1 MTSFYKLDL
10 HLFLDSA
17 DALPHVADR
26 LHDGIETGDHLHLP
40 VPGLVHP
47 TAVRVETIAVT
58 AVRRRL
64 LLAERKT
71 RHCLGRARP
80 PFFITLLDRDSF
92 SFSFCPRHW
101 WCSQLQN
108 TTFRN
113 YFFFFKG
120 ILKDDTISSDM
131 ELSFG
136 SRYFYFFMGKLFCV
150 YSGLTA
156 LYITTWQFL

>member
-58 AVRRRL
+58 AVRRHL

-71 RHCLGRARP
+71 RHCLGRARQ

-92 SFSFCPRHW
+92 SFSFCPRH
-101 WCSQLQN
+101 
-108 TTFRN
+108 
-113 YFFFFKG
+113 
-120 ILKDDTISSDM
+120 
-131 ELSFG
+131 
-136 SRYFYFFMGKLFCV
+136 
-150 YSGLTA
+150 
-156 LYITTWQFL
+156 